1 MVYAFVLAAFIKLL
15 LITESPWLCAGLYT
29 GLAAIGAV
37 IAVLE
42 GGTSVFRALLTVALA
57 GGVAY
62 AYFWSLSRIE
72 RGTGTWWAVLLAG
85 PLITAIIV
93 RKATTELWRVFLV
106 HVRDRGKMGPVAQPA
121 RWMWMPTCAWCV
133 RPDLSVQGNP
143 EVDFLG

>member
-1 MVYAFVLAAFIKLL
+1 MVYAFVLAAFVKLL
-15 LITESPWLCAGLYT
+15 LVTESPRLCAGLYT
-29 GLAAIGAV
+29 GLAAVSAV

-93 RKATTELWRVFLV
+93 
-106 HVRDRGKMGPVAQPA
+106 
-121 RWMWMPTCAWCV
+121 
-133 RPDLSVQGNP
+133 
-143 EVDFLG
+143 